1 MTTGLTSALTDT
13 PNHGQRV
20 RILTGVKPSGSLH
33 LGNYFGAI
41 LPSVA
46 ESKRQQSEVILM
58 CVDLHALTNRAQIRE
73 AGEHTNPLLA
83 AYLALGFETAGNSI
97 ILQSEF
103 PQILEIAWYLA
114 CVTNVGL
121 LERAHAY
128 KDALANGKDPTC
140 GLFYYPVLMA
150 SDILTFAA
158 EQVPVGK
165 DQAQHLEYASDMA
178 GYFNSAVG
186 SEVLRKPK
194 PVIQDVPLIVGIDG
208 ERKMSK
214 SYNNEIPI
222 FGPPNVIEKRIK
234 SITTDARGLDDPK
247 DPDTC
252 AIFQILKTFASAKRV
267 EDMRERMLR
276 GTGYGYGH
284 AKGDLIDAHREAF
297 GAHQALYEHYIQNP
311 SEIHKLLGPGRER
324 AQNIASATRD
334 QARDA
339 LGLKSTA
346 RLS

>member
-1 MTTGLTSALTDT
+1 MTNGMTREPTDA
-13 PNHGQRV
+13 PSSVRRV

-41 LPSVA
+41 RPSIA
-46 ESKRQQSEVILM
+46 ESKRPESEVILM

-73 AGEHTNPLLA
+73 AGDHTHPLLA
-83 AYLALGFETAGNSI
+83 AYLALGFETNGNSI

-103 PQILEIAWYLA
+103 PQILEIAWFLA

-178 GYFNSAVG
+178 GYFNAAVG
-186 SEVLRKPK
+186 TEVLRKPK

-214 SYNNEIPI
+214 SYNNEIPM
-222 FGPPNVIEKRIK
+222 FAPPAVIEKRIK

-252 AIFQILKTFASAKRV
+252 AIFLLLKTFASAARV
-267 EDMRERMLR
+267 EDMRQRLLR
-276 GTGYGYGH
+276 GKGYGYGH
-284 AKGDLIDAHREAF
+284 AKGDLIEAHRETF

-311 SEIHKLLGPGRER
+311 GEMHKLLEPGRER
-324 AQNIASATRD
+324 ARQIAADTRYR
-334 QARDA
+334 ARDA

-346 RLS
+346 LTV